1 MLPTQSAAP
10 FFWFLVFEGG
20 GFDGGEDRPTQK
32 EKRVKEKTPNK
43 LLMEK
48 VSRVYSEVRRTVPPY
63 FTSPALP

>member
-1 MLPTQSAAP
+1 
-10 FFWFLVFEGG
+10 LVFEGG